1 MRFIVDE
8 CTGTK
13 VAEWLRAEGH
23 EVFSI
28 YDEFRGSD
36 DDSIIDKAFTENW
49 ILVTNDKDFGEL
61 VFRERR
67 PHHGVIFLRLFD
79 ERSANKI
86 EILRHLFENHSER
99 LAEQFVTVTEKAVR
113 IAGK

>member
-23 EVFSI
+23 EAFSI
-28 YDEFRGSD
+28 YDECRGLD

-49 ILVTNDKDFGEL
+49 ILITNDKDFGEL

-67 PHHGVIFLRLFD
+67 LHHGVIFLRLSD

-86 EILRHLFENHSER
+86 EILRHLLKNHSER
-99 LAEQFVTVTEKAVR
+99 LAEHFVTVTEKAVR